1 MRSNIKRNKVNRSFA
16 KEFFVLAILFF
27 VMLAITL
34 PITIAWFT
42 DSYSESSAS
51 EVNFGAISVSGSDT
65 IKLLV
70 DKTPET
76 VYDKAQHVL
85 FPGNEL
91 YFKVSLENTS
101 GVDIFLL
108 SGCGISV
115 YYVDETFQ
123 TTAFNQ
129 LNSSQ
134 KAQAIITDIEENG
147 DSASCKN
154 FTSVFGDINKWI
166 KYNNI
171 KPTNGLVN
179 SKDYGN
185 MVALSTTDTVDKD
198 KVVVMNGSLTFD
210 LNMPAKFIYDGKT
223 YDIMGNSTNYYLF
236 VNLFVE
242 TIQGVEIDAGTAYSE
257 LSRLVANKADEMGAK
272 GFWDGSTSL
281 DLVVE
286 EDDEGNK
293 TNLIQSAAD
302 LSFLNNNAGLIQGNI
317 KLTNNLDLDGRE
329 WETKA
334 VLSNNFDGGGKTIT
348 GYEINTDAGTNKK
361 VGLFSTIQEGV
372 VVENLIIKDSDINMS
387 YNNESSTHSY
397 GVLAS
402 YNFGE
407 IRNCV
412 IDGINANTFIDAAP
426 NSGSSAQSAQI
437 GGIVGTNYGLVESC
451 INRSNIEAKADRSA
465 YIGGIVGVNSTTSKN
480 GVDFTGFVIN
490 CINEGTILSE
500 GYRYIM
506 SGGIVGQNYRGG
518 IIANCYNA
526 GDLKVT
532 YRAGFNNSGAYC
544 GGIAGDNQ
552 GGNYIAS
559 YIINCLN
566 SGKQQV
572 FIISNPNSDP
582 VSYDQCGGVSG
593 QSFATAMADGL
604 PSNSSIALNTY
615 FIKNNTFNTNV
626 GITKEYTFGSDSPT
640 NYLSCGY
647 ASSVSASEVNIYT
660 PGLNKTS
667 ANPTTTKSGSVQT
680 QLNNF
685 WTTYKNTLK
694 NQMQTNLASTIIKPP
709 FEMDA
714 ENNRINFKVLESKE
728 GETLKEYKV
737 SFKQWIVDGSS
748 VSLV

>member
-1 MRSNIKRNKVNRSFA
+1 MRKYLNSKGNNKSFA
-16 KEFFVLAILFF
+16 KEFAILSVLFII
-27 VMLAITL
+27 MLAISL

-42 DSYSESSAS
+42 DSFSEDAATNI
-51 EVNFGAISVSGSDT
+51 NFGAIQISGSEIINFSINDAEGNSQDYT
-65 IKLLV
+65 NQAI
-70 DKTPET
+70 
-76 VYDKAQHVL
+76 
-85 FPGNEL
+85 FPGNTLNFTVQLTNDGDADLFMLAGYGVSIYYVPSDFTLSGGGNAIENASL
-91 YFKVSLENTS
+91 IIEDAKKTNNKCINMTKVF
-101 GVDIFLL
+101 VDINDWLDYEN
-108 SGCGISV
+108 IEP
-115 YYVDETFQ
+115 ETF
-123 TTAFNQ
+123 
-129 LNSSQ
+129 
-134 KAQAIITDIEENG
+134 
-147 DSASCKN
+147 
-154 FTSVFGDINKWI
+154 VNK
-166 KYNNI
+166 
-171 KPTNGLVN
+171 
-179 SKDYGN
+179 SKYGN
-185 MVALSTTDTVDKD
+185 MARINRTASAVL
-198 KVVVMNGSLTFD
+198 NGSLSFN
-210 LNMPAKFIYDGKT
+210 LSMPSSFIYQSST
-223 YDIMGNSTNYYLF
+223 YEVMDNSENFYLIL
-236 VNLFVE
+236 NLFVE
-242 TIQGVEIDAGTAYSE
+242 TLQAVEVDDATAHSE
-257 LSRLVANKADEMGAK
+257 LQRMVTTMVNESGSK
-272 GFWDGSTSL
+272 GFWDGSSAITL
-281 DLVVE
+281 EQKKDG
-286 EDDEGNK
+286 DN
-293 TNLIQSAAD
+293 TINLIQSAAD
-302 LSFLNNNAGLIQGNI
+302 LSFLNNNAGSIQGNI

-402 YNFGE
+402 YNYGE

-426 NSGSSAQSAQI
+426 NSGDSAQSVQI

-465 YIGGIVGVNSTTSKN
+465 YIGGIVGINSTTSKN
-480 GVDFTGFVIN
+480 GVDYTGFVIN
-490 CINEGTILSE
+490 CINEGAILSE

-532 YRAGFNNSGAYC
+532 YRSGFNNGGAYC

-593 QSFATAMADGL
+593 QSFSTPMKDNT
-604 PSNSSIALNTY
+604 PSNSSIALNSY
-615 FIKNNTFNTNV
+615 FIKNGTFNSNLD
-626 GITKEYTFGSDSPT
+626 ITKEYTYGNKCPT

-660 PGLNKTS
+660 PGLNKNS

-685 WTTYKNTLK
+685 WTSYKNTLK
-694 NQMQTNLASTIIKPP
+694 NQMTTNLASSISRPP

-714 ENNRINFKVLESKE
+714 ENNKIKFEVLDTKE
-728 GETLKEYKV
+728 GEVLKKYEV
-737 SFKQWIVDGSS
+737 SFKQWEISGSG
-748 VSLV
+748 VTLV